1 MIRNC
6 ETWIGLVVC
15 TFFFCFFCFSIVF
28 DATKGFRISI
38 TLEIKCDYINYT
50 RTCIIAK
57 NSLSLCEIRYGS
69 STVQFSFWL
78 TNLLLFYFFVF
89 MLFTVYQNVFF
100 HSQYPTWS
108 GTAISWI
115 WCSL

>member
-6 ETWIGLVVC
+6 GTCIGLVVC
-15 TFFFCFFCFSIVF
+15 RFFCFFCFSIVF
-28 DATKGFRISI
+28 DATKGFRNSI
-38 TLEIKCDYINYT
+38 TLKIKCDYINYM
-50 RTCIIAK
+50 RTCMIAK
-57 NSLSLCEIRYGS
+57 NSLILCEIRCGS

-78 TNLLLFYFFVF
+78 TNLLLFYFFMF

-100 HSQYPTWS
+100 FPFTISNLV